1 MLRALKEHWPEYF
14 CEAAEL
20 GLFMISA
27 SLFTMLL
34 WHPSSPVLNLI
45 PNPFVRR
52 MLTGMAMGGTAIA
65 LIFSPL
71 GKRSGAHFNPAVT
84 LTFWRL
90 GKVKNWDAF
99 FYVIAQFIGGIS
111 GVLVVALVARMALSH
126 RAVNYVATLPGS
138 HGMMAAFVA
147 ELVIAFI
154 LMTVVLTVSNT
165 PHLARYTG
173 IFAGCLVA
181 IYITF
186 EGPLSGM
193 SMNPARTFAPAF
205 VGHLWTAQWRSIRRS
220 HFRKS
225 RTSKFWANSTNT
237 WRAFLARA
245 SALCACSLET
255 NMSILLSISRRAA
268 DRFRWTRAATIFGF
282 NTSRSLCATWTR
294 RLRKFARSE
303 CSSSRLLRRRCRL
316 RFRLRPALRR
326 STFAIRTNTISSSFI
341 FRRVKAIHVGSKKRT
356 SYSSALIIRHSGFP
370 TRTPA

>member
-1 MLRALKEHWPEYF
+1 MFRSLKAHWPEYF

-27 SLFTMLL
+27 ALFTMLL
-34 WHPSSPVLNLI
+34 WHPSSPVFNLI
-45 PNPFVRR
+45 PNTFIRR
-52 MLTGMAMGGTAIA
+52 MLTGIAMGSTAIT

-99 FYVIAQFIGGIS
+99 FYIIAQFIGGIS

-126 RAVNYVATLPGS
+126 RAVNYVATLTGP
-138 HGMMAAFVA
+138 HGMVIAFVA

-154 LMTVVLTVSNT
+154 LMTVVLNVSNT

-181 IYITF
+181 TYITF

-205 VGHLWTAQWRSIRRS
+205 VGHLWTGLWIYFTAPVLAMQLAALVYA
-220 HFRKS
+220 
-225 RTSKFWANSTNT
+225 RTKRPVYCAKYHHHNNQRCIFNCRFPELLAREAVAGGADAGSTNRGT
-237 WRAFLARA
+237 TQPG
-245 SALCACSLET
+245 SPPP
-255 NMSILLSISRRAA
+255 
-268 DRFRWTRAATIFGF
+268 ATTTV
-282 NTSRSLCATWTR
+282 NAQ
-294 RLRKFARSE
+294 
-303 CSSSRLLRRRCRL
+303 
-316 RFRLRPALRR
+316 
-326 STFAIRTNTISSSFI
+326 
-341 FRRVKAIHVGSKKRT
+341 
-356 SYSSALIIRHSGFP
+356 
-370 TRTPA
+370 